1 MDVVIVVLLGWGV
14 WRISKKAI
22 ANFVTN
28 YSVGGLAAQGFVV
41 LDFETTGLSPKQGDR
56 VVQVALVK
64 LDMAGKRQEVWSSI
78 VNPGRDVG
86 PTEIHGITNQMV
98 ASAPTFAELA
108 DQIMSFIGSR
118 IIVAHNA
125 RFDLSFLVEELA
137 VASRSFELDK
147 IRVFDTM
154 TNAGQF
160 IAFLPDKKMET
171 CVVFSGISTAG
182 LPGRGFHDAVFDASA
197 EGELLKYYLRTD
209 KALVMRSVT
218 LGSDLK
224 ISQVTPEDRGFFQKS
239 AARTKT
245 ATDYFETQ
253 KILDPQRVQL
263 KHGDEVHFVNVI
275 GNEWDRV
282 NSWAK
287 NNRLVLGERI
297 TKSRTKL
304 VIAGEHSSLSI
315 NVEKASSWK
324 IPLVTASQIHAVGIV
339 SSE

>member
-1 MDVVIVVLLGWGV
+1 MVLLGWGI
-14 WRISKKAI
+14 WLISKKAI
-22 ANFVTN
+22 ANFIGN
-28 YSVGGLAAQGFVV
+28 YSVEDLGVQGFVV

-64 LDMAGKRQEVWSSI
+64 LDMTGKRQEVWSSL
-78 VNPGRDVG
+78 VNPGQDVG

-98 ASAPTFAELA
+98 ASAPTFAEISE
-108 DQIMSFIGSR
+108 QIMSFIDSR

-125 RFDLSFLVEELA
+125 RFDLSFLFEELA
-137 VASRSFELDK
+137 IANHSLDLGK

-154 TNAGQF
+154 TNANKF
-160 IAFLPDKKMET
+160 IEFLPDKKMET

-197 EGELLKYYLRTD
+197 EGELLRYYLRTD
-209 KALVMRSVT
+209 KALVMRNVMMGT
-218 LGSDLK
+218 DLK
-224 ISQVTPEDRGFFQKS
+224 ISQVTPEDRDFYQKS
-239 AARTKT
+239 SVRFKSAR
-245 ATDYFETQ
+245 DYFETQ

-263 KHGDEVHFVNVI
+263 RPGDEVHFVNVI

-304 VIAGEHSSLSI
+304 VVAGEHSSLSI
-315 NVEKASSWK
+315 TVEKAGAWN
-324 IPLVTASQIHAVGIV
+324 IPLVTASQIHAVVIAI
-339 SSE
+339 SE